1 MVGDVLW
8 IIIIIII
15 VVIIIII
22 IILLLASKQL
32 LSGLQNPEENIFTKI
47 LKSTLEN
54 VVRLE
59 HEDYSTVQFLQM
71 FFQFLEKSRNHV
83 VLGQNPLMTQV
94 SVQVW
99 LKI

>member
-8 IIIIIII
+8 ILIIII
-15 VVIIIII
+15 VVIII